1 MPARPATRGRHTTQK
16 EVLGM
21 MKKSLM
27 CAAIAGVFAA
37 PAFAQ
42 TSNVV
47 LYGRANVGID
57 TYRGSGATNANES
70 YKSRTRVFDSS
81 SRIGVRGSEDL
92 GNGLRAVFQ
101 IESGVNMDTGS
112 QASQS
117 GAANGSSGFLGSR
130 PSFAGLEGRFGRVL
144 WGRQDVYWGNGT
156 IAQTGANYISTDLGW
171 GTGNNTGLVNVGVA
185 RQSNVMS
192 YTTPQLGPVNFSLYW
207 SPDTT
212 PGTPFVNNES
222 ATGGQNTNAK
232 LMAGTGR
239 FAMGPITAQVDYVQK
254 ETRSDFGTLNGSVP
268 KNTGLK
274 GGLGFAYMP
283 GAQIAIVVTRAQTD
297 NAQLPGTA
305 APNVNADLK
314 QTSWVL
320 NWEHIFGNVQLL
332 AQYGQM
338 GKVSGCGTG
347 ATVVNGTTTS
357 SWCDNSKSKGWL
369 ASVRYLM
376 SKRTAVY
383 AVYTETRNEA
393 NAFADYNGGS
403 FTSVQAASTFNAR
416 GFDPRIIGVGV
427 QHNF

>member
-1 MPARPATRGRHTTQK
+1 
-16 EVLGM
+16 M
-21 MKKSLM
+21 MKQKLIVTAV
-27 CAAIAGVFAA
+27 AAVCAA

-47 LYGRANVGID
+47 LYGRANLGLD
-57 TYRGSGATNANES
+57 SYRGSGATNADQS
-70 YKSRTRVFDSS
+70 YKSRMRVFDSS

-112 QASQS
+112 QTNQA
-117 GAANGSSGFLGSR
+117 GTANTSSGFLGSR

-156 IAQTGANYISTDLGW
+156 IAQFGANYVNTDVPW

-207 SPDTT
+207 SPDT
-212 PGTPFVNNES
+212 GAAPFVNNES

-232 LMAGTGR
+232 LMAATGR
-239 FAMGPITAQVDYVQK
+239 FAMGPITAQIDYVQK
-254 ETRSDFGTLNGSVP
+254 ETRSDFSTVNGAVP

-274 GGLGFAYMP
+274 GGLAFSYAP
-283 GAQIAIVVTRAQTD
+283 GAQVGLVVTRAQTD
-297 NAQLPGTA
+297 NAVLPGTTV
-305 APNVNADLK
+305 PNVNADLK
-314 QTSWVL
+314 QLSWVL

-332 AQYGQM
+332 AQYGQQ

-347 ATVVNGTTTS
+347 VTVVNGTSTS
-357 SWCDNSKSKGWL
+357 SWCDNSKAKAWMVG
-369 ASVRYLM
+369 AAYLM
-376 SKRTAVY
+376 SKRTRLY
-383 AVYTETRNEA
+383 ATYNETRNEA
-393 NAFADYNGGS
+393 NAFSDYLGGAY
-403 FTSVQAASTFNAR
+403 TSASNQFNAR
-416 GFDPRIIGVGV
+416 GFDPRIIGVGI

>member
-1 MPARPATRGRHTTQK
+1 MN
-16 EVLGM
+16 
-21 MKKSLM
+21 KKLL
-27 CAAIAGVFAA
+27 ALAVGAVFTA

-42 TSNVV
+42 TSNVT
-47 LYGRANVGID
+47 LYGRANLGID
-57 TYRGSGATNANES
+57 SYRGTGATDATQN

-101 IESGVNMDTGS
+101 IESGVNMDNGS
-112 QASQS
+112 QQSQS
-117 GAANGSSGFLGSR
+117 AANNASSGFLGSR
-130 PSFAGLEGRFGRVL
+130 PSFAGLEGGFGRVL

-192 YTTPQLGPVNFSLYW
+192 YTTPQLGPVNVSLYW
-207 SPDTT
+207 SPDSGSTAT
-212 PGTPFVNNES
+212 FSNNES
-222 ATGGQNTNAK
+222 VTGGQNTNAK
-232 LMAGTGR
+232 LYAATVR
-239 FAMGPITAQVDYVQK
+239 FAMGPITSQLDAVQK
-254 ETRSDFGTLNGSVP
+254 ETRSDFSTVNGQVP
-268 KNTGLK
+268 KNTGVK
-274 GGLGFAYMP
+274 FGLGYSYVP
-283 GAQIAIVVTRAQTD
+283 GAQISLVAIRAQTN
-297 NAQLPGTA
+297 NAVLPGGTV
-305 APNVNADLK
+305 PNVNADLK

-320 NWEHIFGNVQLL
+320 NWEHLIGNVQLL
-332 AQYGQM
+332 AQYGVM
-338 GKVSGCGTG
+338 GKVSGCG
-347 ATVVNGTTTS
+347 AGTTIAGSTS
-357 SWCDNSKSKGWL
+357 TWCDDSKTKGWL

-383 AVYTETRNEA
+383 AVYTETRNQA

-403 FTSVQAASTFNAR
+403 FTSVAASSAAAAR